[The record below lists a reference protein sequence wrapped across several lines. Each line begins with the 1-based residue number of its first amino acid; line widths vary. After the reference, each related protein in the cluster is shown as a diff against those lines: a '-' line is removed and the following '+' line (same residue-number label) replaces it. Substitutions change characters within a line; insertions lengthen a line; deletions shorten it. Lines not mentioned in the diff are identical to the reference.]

1 MLILFLICCCIQIL
15 FWTLFFGRFAFY
27 SKPNKKS
34 MPKDDVPVSV
44 LICAHNEATN
54 LSKNLT
60 KVLSQN
66 YPLFEV
72 WVVNDASDDET
83 AHILDDLSQKYPHL
97 QVIDKKE
104 KNKVGKKEAL
114 AIGLQQANFDW
125 FLLTDADGVPASAD
139 WISGMMRRA
148 VANKGTK
155 MVLGYGPY
163 FKYKGFVNLWIRYE
177 TAYVAIQYLSAALWG
192 RPYMGV
198 GRNLL
203 YHRSLYEKHKDAL
216 ANHADLA
223 SGDDD
228 LFVQAAAQKGQVE
241 ICTDPNTFV
250 YSEPKRTFFAL
261 YKQKTRHYSTATRYK
276 AVDQAFLLGLTLS
289 LLGFWALLP
298 FAFMINPT
306 LVILLVLLR
315 ICIVFI
321 IWSKIL
327 SILGDSA
334 LLKYILLLD
343 FLMPIYFLIFAPSL
357 FFKNRHQWK

>member
-1 MLILFLICCCIQIL
+1 MIIIFLICCFIQIL
-15 FWTLFFGRFAFY
+15 FWGLIFGRFAFR
-27 SKPNKKS
+27 STSNNIE
-34 MPKDDVPVSV
+34 MPKEFAPVSV
-44 LICAHNEATN
+44 VICAHNEATN
-54 LSKNLT
+54 LGKNLT

-66 YPLFEV
+66 YPLYEV
-72 WVVNDASDDET
+72 WVVNDASDDES
-83 AHILDDLSQKYPHL
+83 ALILADLSLKYTHL
-97 QVIDKKE
+97 HVIHKKE
-104 KNKVGKKEAL
+104 KNKSGKKEAL
-114 AIGLQQANFDW
+114 ALGLKQAKFDW

-139 WISGMMRRA
+139 WIRGMMA
-148 VANKGTK
+148 KALASNHTK

-177 TAYVAIQYLSAALWG
+177 TAYVAVQYLSAALWG

-203 YHRSLYEKHKDAL
+203 YHRSLSEKHQDAL
-216 ANHADLA
+216 TMHADIA

-228 LFVQAAAQKGQVE
+228 LFVQAAAKEVQVE
-241 ICTDPNTFV
+241 ICTHPNTFV
-250 YSEPKRTFFAL
+250 YSEPKHTFLAL

-276 AVDQAFLLGLTLS
+276 IVDQAFLLILTSS
-289 LLGFWALLP
+289 LLGFWCLLP
-298 FAFMINPT
+298 FVFMVNAT
-306 LVILLVLLR
+306 LVITAILVR
-315 ICIVFI
+315 ICLVFI

-327 SILGDSA
+327 STLGDRA